1 VTQARLSRIARDF
14 RNMVDEVHEGPIA
27 VIPPYFAI
35 TDAVHD
41 IDILVVVPR
50 VRRISEDWE
59 KPVNEAEML
68 DGAK

>member
-14 RNMVDEVHEGPIA
+14 RNMIDEVHEGPIA
-27 VIPPYFAI
+27 VYPPYFAI

-59 KPVNEAEML
+59 KPVNGAEQL
-68 DGAK
+68 DGCK